1 MARNYFYT
9 MNNFTELKERLVNIH
24 GDNLEVLKIVDGGVK
39 SQSTN
44 EFIFKIK
51 TISDK
56 VLKFTSVPKWS
67 SYPQSRYINFSY
79 GDGYVDDILTNEIFI
94 CGDGNTTSDYNSS
107 DNVYGM
113 SVISGPE
120 LLIIQIKHRNYY
132 VGGTMTVQTIILNK
146 LTDNRTVALSCYT
159 NDNDSNKLQSY
170 SNGMIIEDNTTIT
183 INTNMVDG
191 TYGGKTAITELPLY
205 YGTVVEK
212 PDFIMNGNELLT
224 FKDIKLSSYCN
235 DNLTNY
241 ALSDGSGVFLIR
253 ANQMNG
259 GFIGDN
265 NCLFVPFNN

>member
-9 MNNFTELKERLVNIH
+9 MNNFTELNERLVNIH
-24 GDNLEVLKIVDGGVK
+24 GDNLEVLKLVDGGIR

-56 VLKFTSVPKWS
+56 VLKLTSVPKKS
-67 SYPQSRYINFSY
+67 SYPQSRYINLSY
-79 GDGYVDDILTNEIFI
+79 GDRYADDILTNEIFI
-94 CGDGNTTSDYNSS
+94 CGDGKSNSDYYSN
-107 DNVYGM
+107 DDVYGM

-120 LLIIQIKHRNYY
+120 LLIIQFNFKFYY
-132 VGGTMTVQTIILNK
+132 VGGKKTVQTIILNK
-146 LTDNRTVALSCYT
+146 LTNNKTVALSCYS
-159 NDNDSNKLQSY
+159 NDADSIALQQY
-170 SNGMIIEDNTTIT
+170 SNGMIIEDSTPIT
-183 INTNMVDG
+183 IHTNMCVG

-212 PDFIMNGNELLT
+212 PDFIMEGNELLT

-235 DNLTNY
+235 NNLTNY
-241 ALSDGSGVFLIR
+241 ALSDGSGVFLIK

-265 NCLFVPFNN
+265 NCLFVPFK